1 MLESLSHPEAGL
13 STLSYHLGV
22 DLSRLPQDQVLPE
35 TMDVPGVE
43 GHYREVAELT
53 RRTGMSVATLGH
65 QYGAG
70 RTARGFAGTARD
82 VADRMQEWWEAEAC
96 DGFMLQI
103 PFFPGG
109 LERVVRLL
117 VPELQRRGLFRTE
130 YTGTTLR
137 DHLKLTR
144 PPA

>member
-1 MLESLSHPEAGL
+1 VAGL

-22 DLSRLPQDQVLPE
+22 DLSRLPQDQVLPQA
-35 TMDVPGVE
+35 MHVPGVE

-53 RRTGMSVATLGH
+53 QRTGMSVAALGQ

-70 RTARGFAGTARD
+70 RTARGFAGVAHD
-82 VADRMQEWWEAEAC
+82 VAARMQAWWEAGAC

-103 PFFPGG
+103 PYFPGG

-117 VPELQRRGLFRTE
+117 VPELQRRQLFRTE
-130 YTGTTLR
+130 YSGTTLR
-137 DHLKLTR
+137 HHLGLAR
-144 PPA
+144 PSA